1 MKKNKLIKIFIMV
14 VICAILAYFIF
25 KYKRHLGHINI
36 RDLRRYILSYG
47 KFSAVAFVLI
57 YSLKPIF
64 LIIPASLLS
73 ILAGSIFGPYEAF
86 TLSMISCYF
95 AGTLGFFLSKI
106 LGKSFV
112 HKLLKGKA
120 IGLDANAE
128 KHGFKIML
136 IMRLS
141 TLFPYDPLSYAAGL
155 TKMKYKDFI
164 IATLIGISPEMLA
177 YSFMGKNLKH
187 PFSLR
192 FIAPIIIII
201 IIAIIASYIYK
212 SIKDKE

>member
-1 MKKNKLIKIFIMV
+1 MKKKNLMRIFIITIV
-14 VICAILAYFIF
+14 CAILAYFIF

-36 RDLRRYILSYG
+36 MDLRRYILSYG
-47 KFSAVAFVLI
+47 RFSALIFVLI
-57 YSLKPIF
+57 YSLKSIF

-73 ILAGSIFGPYEAF
+73 ILAGNIFGPYEAF
-86 TLSMISCYF
+86 ILSIISCYF
-95 AGTLGFFLSKI
+95 GFTLSFFLSKK

-141 TLFPYDPLSYAAGL
+141 ALFPYDPLSYAAGL

-164 IATLIGISPEMLA
+164 LASLIGISPEILA
-177 YSFMGKNLKH
+177 CSFMGKNLKH
-187 PFSLR
+187 PFSLK
-192 FIAPIIIII
+192 FIAPIIIVI
-201 IIAIIASYIYK
+201 IIAIISSYIYK
-212 SIKDKE
+212 LVRDKE